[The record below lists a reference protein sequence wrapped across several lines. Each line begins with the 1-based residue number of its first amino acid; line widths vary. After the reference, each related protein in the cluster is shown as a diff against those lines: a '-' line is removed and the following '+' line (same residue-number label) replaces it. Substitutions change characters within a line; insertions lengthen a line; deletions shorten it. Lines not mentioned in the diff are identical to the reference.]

1 MNNLDY
7 QAELKRLQ
15 DALQESEHVQTELDR
30 RVFYLKTLYDVSK
43 DIFSSVESEKIL
55 RRFLLMAMGNFGVTQ
70 GFILTLNSSARG
82 IQHFVEVGL
91 EADEMADLRGGIEE
105 LLKQNVFSIFPV
117 NEMDF
122 SRQNFLPKSM
132 AFIQSFTVETD
143 CPGIFGLGAKLI
155 GEPYNENDAELLDTL
170 VNNLIVALKN
180 ARSFEEIKKLN
191 RDLEAK
197 NVELN
202 KALKELKAAMR
213 KVEIL
218 ESIKADLSK
227 FVPTTVT
234 RMIEKSPTGD
244 IMEAEERDVTVLFLD
259 IEGYTKIT
267 EDVGATVVN
276 ALVEQYFSVFMDAI
290 YENNGDVVET
300 AGDGLM
306 VLFLT
311 EDSAIH
317 ALEAVRAAKTIREKA
332 CLINDDCGLDSQPAV
347 PLVINIG
354 ICSGQAFVGAAKF
367 ESYTGSRWAYTSHGN
382 TTNIAARICGKATG
396 GAVLASRSTMERVK
410 DQFSFEPLGSFAL
423 KNLSE
428 EVEIFALKE

>member
-1 MNNLDY
+1 MNKLDY

-70 GFILTLNSSARG
+70 GFIFTLNSSSRG
-82 IQHFVEVGL
+82 IQHFVDVGL
-91 EADEMADLRGGIEE
+91 EGDEMADLRSGIER
-105 LLKQNVFSIFPV
+105 LLKEDVFSRFSV

-122 SRQNFLPKSM
+122 SRQDFLPKSM
-132 AFIQSFTVETD
+132 AFIQGFTVEDD

-155 GEPYNENDAELLDTL
+155 GEPFNENDAELLDTL

-180 ARSFEEIKKLN
+180 AHSFEEIKKLN
-191 RDLEAK
+191 RNLEAK
-197 NVELN
+197 NVELK

-267 EDVGATVVN
+267 EDVGATEVN

-311 EDSAIH
+311 EDSAVH
-317 ALEAVRAAKTIREKA
+317 ALEAVRAAQTIREKA
-332 CLINDDCGLDSQPAV
+332 CLINDDCGLDPQPAV
-347 PLVINIG
+347 PLVTNIG

-396 GAVLASRSTMERVK
+396 GAVLASRTTMERVK
-410 DQFSFEPLGSFAL
+410 DEFSFERLGSFAL

>member
-1 MNNLDY
+1 MDH
-7 QAELKRLQ
+7 QAEVKRLQ
-15 DALQESEHVQTELDR
+15 DALQQAEDVQTELDR

-55 RRFLLMAMGNFGVTQ
+55 RSFLLMAMGNFGVTR
-70 GFILTLNSSARG
+70 GFILGINSPSKG

-91 EADEMADLRGGIEE
+91 EKEEVAGIKSGIEQ
-105 LLKQNVFSIFPV
+105 LLQNETFSESIAK
-117 NEMDF
+117 EAKKMLGD
-122 SRQNFLPKSM
+122 FLPSSLD
-132 AFIQSFTVETD
+132 FIHGFTVEKD

-155 GEPYNENDAELLDTL
+155 EEPYNENDKELLDTL

-191 RDLEAK
+191 RNLAAK
-197 NVELN
+197 NIELE
-202 KALKELKAAMR
+202 KALKELKAALR

-227 FVPTTVT
+227 FVPNTVT
-234 RMIEKSPTGD
+234 RMIEKSPTSD
-244 IMEAEERDVTVLFLD
+244 ILEAKERDVTVLFLD

-267 EDVGATVVN
+267 ENVGATKVN
-276 ALVEQYFSVFMDAI
+276 ALVEKYFSVFMDAI

-311 EDSAIH
+311 EDYTIH

-332 CLINDDCGLDSQPAV
+332 CLINDDCGLDSRPLI

-382 TTNIAARICGKATG
+382 TTNIAARICSKAKG
-396 GAVLASRSTMERVK
+396 GEVLASRSTVERIK
-410 DQFSFEPLGSFAL
+410 DKFSFKALGHFAL

-428 EVEIFALKE
+428 EVEIFALQD

>member
-1 MNNLDY
+1 MNKIDI
-7 QAELKRLQ
+7 QAEVKRLQ
-15 DALQESEHVQTELDR
+15 DALNQSAHVQTELDR

-43 DIFSSVESEKIL
+43 DIFSSVESETIL
-55 RRFLLMAMGNFGVTQ
+55 RSFLLMAMGNFGVTR
-70 GFILTLNSSARG
+70 GFILGINSPSKC

-91 EADEMADLRGGIEE
+91 EKEEVAGIKSGVEQ
-105 LLKQNVFSIFPV
+105 LLQNGTFSESIAK
-117 NEMDF
+117 EAKKMLED
-122 SRQNFLPKSM
+122 FLPSSLD
-132 AFIQSFTVETD
+132 FVQGFTVEKD

-155 GEPYNENDAELLDTL
+155 EEPYSENDKELLDTL

-180 ARSFEEIKKLN
+180 ARSFEEIKILN
-191 RDLEAK
+191 RNLAAK
-197 NVELN
+197 NIELE
-202 KALKELKAAMR
+202 KALKQLKAALR

-218 ESIKADLSK
+218 ESIKANLTK
-227 FVPTTVT
+227 FVPNTVT
-234 RMIEKSPTGD
+234 RLIEQSPTSD
-244 IMEAEERDVTVLFLD
+244 ILEARERDVTVLFLD

-267 EDVGATVVN
+267 EDVGATKVN
-276 ALVEQYFSVFMDAI
+276 ALVERYFSVFMDAI

-311 EDSAIH
+311 EDDAIN
-317 ALEAVRAAKTIREKA
+317 AQEAVRAAKTIREKA
-332 CLINDDCGLDSQPAV
+332 CLINDDCGLDSQPLI

-382 TTNIAARICGKATG
+382 TTNIAARICSNATG
-396 GAVLASRSTMERVK
+396 GQILASRSTVKRVK
-410 DQFSFEPLGSFAL
+410 DNFSFKTLGHFAL

-428 EVEIFALKE
+428 EVEIFALQD